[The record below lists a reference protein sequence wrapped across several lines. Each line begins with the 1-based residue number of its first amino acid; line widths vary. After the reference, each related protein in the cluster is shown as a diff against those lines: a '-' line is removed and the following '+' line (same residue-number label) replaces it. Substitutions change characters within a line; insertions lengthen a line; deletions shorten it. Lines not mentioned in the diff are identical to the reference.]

1 MPAKEWVFVNGITR
15 SSISGSERAIAKR
28 QIRYWRD
35 IPAQVKAY
43 DCNRAVSR
51 QLPERYQLEID
62 RLAMQLGLAETDEY
76 LNQWLGVTIDM
87 FPTSQAKPCSNQ
99 LKSKK
104 ILPAG

>member
-15 SSISGSERAIAKR
+15 SSICHG
-28 QIRYWRD
+28 
-35 IPAQVKAY
+35 
-43 DCNRAVSR
+43 AVQAL

-62 RLAMQLGLAETDEY
+62 RLTMGLGLTGTDEY

-87 FPTSQAKPCSNQ
+87 FPTSQAKSCSTQ

>member
-1 MPAKEWVFVNGITR
+1 MNGITR
-15 SSISGSERAIAKR
+15 SSFSDPSESVRR
-28 QIRYWRD
+28 
-35 IPAQVKAY
+35 
-43 DCNRAVSR
+43 S

-62 RLAMQLGLAETDEY
+62 RLAMELGLAGTDEY

-87 FPTSQAKPCSNQ
+87 FPTSQAKSCSTQ